1 MTRFQMAFAV
11 AAVAAL
17 PLMSASA
24 NARSSDLQVS
34 SPSINHSLRT
44 VAVSYADLNLHKD
57 AGVAKLT
64 SRVASAV
71 REVCAPRNYTDLAQ
85 LRPTLTCRHNS
96 MERAK
101 ADIAMAITK
110 VSAGESATALQLEV
124 RS

>member
-1 MTRFQMAFAV
+1 MTRFQMALAV

-17 PLMSASA
+17 PFMSASA
-24 NARSSDLQVS
+24 EVRSPDLQVS
-34 SPSINHSLRT
+34 SPWANHSLRS
-44 VAVSYADLNLHKD
+44 VAVSYADLNLRKE

-71 REVCAPRNYTDLAQ
+71 REVCEPRNYTDLAQ
-85 LRPTLTCRHNS
+85 FRPTLTCRHIS

-101 ADIAMAITK
+101 ADIAVAITK
-110 VSAGESATALQLEV
+110 VSSGDSAAALQVEV